1 MGFPLIKKTSIN
13 VKFNVFTLTVTNLS
27 KMSSM
32 TSKTLRIG
40 VSKPTAKL
48 NTNKSKIQH
57 NFSANIEYLSRH
69 RKGQR
74 AFVEENENKLLIF
87 LSKTNL

>member
-1 MGFPLIKKTSIN
+1 
-13 VKFNVFTLTVTNLS
+13 
-27 KMSSM
+27 M

-87 LSKTNL
+87 LSVKSVSSTDFLFSELVTSEKLPDVYVCKV